1 MPLSSSSSLSQDK
14 EEGAGSPPLS
24 LTSVTLPKAYEPQS
38 IEKDYYQRWL
48 QDGCFTPPL
57 FQNNCS
63 QGQSSASYVI
73 ALPPPNVTG
82 VLTMGHVLN
91 GTIQDVLI
99 RRARQKGY
107 NALWIPGTDH
117 AGIATQTKVA
127 QLITQEGSS
136 LKALGR
142 EQFTAKAM
150 EWRNKHGG
158 LINEQFQKLGVSCDW
173 DRSVYTLD
181 TGYSQAVL
189 EAFVRL
195 YEKGSI
201 YKGKRLVNWCPV
213 SRTALSDE
221 EVIMKPNQG
230 KLYFVRYAVVPEGQI
245 PSPTEYITVATTR
258 PETLMADVAL
268 AVNPEDSRYQHLIGK
283 KVYRPFPR
291 EAIPI
296 IADPA
301 VDPSFGT
308 GALKITPAHD
318 KLDFEIAKRHQ
329 LPFIELIQ
337 ADGTLNAQGE
347 AFAGLDRLQ
356 ARPLVVQKLKELG
369 HLVDEKAYE
378 NTVGYSERAN
388 APIETLLSEQWFLK
402 YPKVSEAKAVV
413 EQGLIQ
419 FWPKHY
425 EKTYLHWLDKIQDWC
440 ISRQLWWGHRIPV
453 WYKKGADRHN
463 SKNWHVS
470 TSPPSDVENWEQDE
484 DVLDTWFSS
493 WLWPFAIQGWPDKA
507 SMEKLKIKD
516 CYPTHT
522 LVTGPDII
530 FFWVARMIMASLE
543 FNPLEAKTPEGCIP
557 FKNVYFTGII
567 RDDKGQK
574 MSKSLGNSPEPLD
587 LIAQYGAD
595 GLRLGMIS
603 MAPQGLDIH
612 FSQERLALG
621 RNFCNKLWNACRFRQ
636 MSGPMEDNTDNNS
649 ILKRLDPLCMQPEDH
664 FILKELLDTISSID
678 KAYEVYDFQLITQ
691 HLHRFFWSCFC
702 DWYLELLKARPD
714 AHKRHTLALQDFVLG
729 QVLVL
734 LYPFCPFIS
743 EKLAHTLGYTPS
755 IEYLHTRSLT
765 PPPEIVKILQNYSI
779 VIEDAALESFAKLQ
793 ETIIALRNLKAQYH
807 LAARKDVQAWVKV
820 DATQA
825 PLLAKHEATI
835 SKLVGIADLQY
846 VDALSKLTPAITPL
860 GSFCVMAKIALNEG
874 SADDTS
880 KHLQEI
886 DRLDKL
892 IAINEAKLHNPS
904 FLASAPAKVVEGA
917 KKLLEEH
924 TAKKAQL
931 LEMLAN
937 IKSPQTP

>member
-1 MPLSSSSSLSQDK
+1 MSS
-14 EEGAGSPPLS
+14 P
-24 LTSVTLPKAYEPQS
+24 LTSSVHKDPEDRELPASLLAKAYEPQS
-38 IEKDYYQRWL
+38 IESIYYQKWL
-48 QDGCFTPPL
+48 ADHCFSSPL
-57 FQNNCS
+57 FQEDAPQAKC
-63 QGQSSASYVI
+63 APSYVI

-91 GTIQDVLI
+91 GTIQDILI
-99 RRARQKGY
+99 RRARQQGY

-117 AGIATQTKVA
+117 AGIATQTKVT
-127 QLITQEGSS
+127 QLITQEGNS
-136 LKALGR
+136 LATLGR
-142 EQFTAKAM
+142 EGFTAKAQ
-150 EWRNKHGG
+150 EWRTKHGG
-158 LINEQFQKLGVSCDW
+158 LINEQFKKLGVSCDW
-173 DRSVYTLD
+173 SRSVYTLD
-181 TGYSQAVL
+181 DTYSQAVL

-195 YEKGSI
+195 YQKGAI

-230 KLYFVRYAVVPEGQI
+230 KLYSIRYALVED
-245 PSPTEYITVATTR
+245 PTSYITVATTR

-283 KVYRPFPR
+283 HVYRPFPR

-296 IADPA
+296 IADAA

-318 KLDFEIAKRHQ
+318 KLDFEIAKRHA
-329 LPFIELIQ
+329 LPYLELIQ

-347 AFAGLDRLQ
+347 AFAGLDRLH
-356 ARPLVVQKLKELG
+356 ARPLVVKKLQELG
-369 HLVDEKAYE
+369 HLVEEKPYE
-378 NTVGYSERAN
+378 NSIGYSERGN

-402 YPKVSEAKAVV
+402 YPKVAEAKALI

-453 WYKKGADRHN
+453 WYRKGLCRKD
-463 SKNWHVS
+463 SKNWRIS
-470 TSPPSDVENWEQDE
+470 SIQPSDPENWEQDE

-493 WLWPFAIQGWPDKA
+493 WLWPFAIQGWPDTA
-507 SMEKLKIKD
+507 AMQRLKIKD

-530 FFWVARMIMASLE
+530 FFWVTRMIIASLE
-543 FNPLEAKTPEGCIP
+543 FNPLQAQTLEGAIP

-567 RDDKGQK
+567 RDAKGQK

-587 LIAQYGAD
+587 LIAKYGAD

-603 MAPQGLDIH
+603 MAPQGTDIH
-612 FSQERLALG
+612 FNEERLSLG

-636 MSGPMEDNTDNNS
+636 MSGPMQDNTEDRL
-649 ILKRLDPLCMQPEDH
+649 ILKRLDPSCMQPEDH
-664 FILKELLDTISSID
+664 FILKELLKTLESID
-678 KAYEVYDFQLITQ
+678 AAYTVYDFQLITQ

-702 DWYLELLKARPD
+702 DWYLELIKARPNS
-714 AHKRHTLALQDFVLG
+714 HKHHILAVQDFVLG

-743 EKLAHTLGYTPS
+743 EKLAHTLGYIQPLG
-755 IEYLHTRSLT
+755 YLHTRALT
-765 PPPEIVKILQNYSI
+765 TPVKIIDILQEQAI
-779 VIEDAALESFAKLQ
+779 TLDDTALQSFTQLQ
-793 ETIIALRNLKAQYH
+793 ETIIALRNLKAQH
-807 LAARKDVQAWVKV
+807 QLAARKDVQAYVKR
-820 DATQA
+820 DTQS
-825 PLLAKHEATI
+825 PLLAEHRATLL
-835 SKLVGIADLQY
+835 KLVGLECIEP
-846 VDALSKLTPAITPL
+846 VDSLSATSLCLTPL
-860 GSFCVMAKIALNEG
+860 GSFHIQCSALADTA
-874 SADDTS
+874 SATSHS

-892 IAINEAKLHNPS
+892 IALNTAKLTNPA
-904 FLASAPAKVVEGA
+904 FLASAPAAVVEGA
-917 KKLLEEH
+917 QKLLEEH
-924 TAKKAQL
+924 SAKKAQL
-931 LEMLAN
+931 LTLLQDSTA
-937 IKSPQTP
+937 SSALS